1 MRRTAT
7 YVILIALTGLITY
20 ANSLDVPFA
29 FDDVYQIE
37 SNPLIQGI
45 DTFISSQKEHVAY
58 NARRYVGYLTFA
70 MNYQFG
76 GLEVTGYHIVNLSIH
91 ILNALLVCYFL
102 LLTFRTP
109 YFSKGQSAMS
119 IGQGTELSAQEAK
132 SMAQSAEDPIPY
144 ALSPMRYAHFIALF
158 SALLFVSHPVQTQA
172 VTYIA
177 QRFTSLASMWYL
189 LSLVLYIK
197 ARLKSHSAKSMAQ
210 SARNNTQEA
219 GAPGA
224 AVFSLRGPMPYAL
237 CSLLFA
243 VLAMM
248 TKEISFTL
256 PMAVILYEFI
266 FFKSP
271 LKRKLLL
278 IIPVVLSLVIISVSV
293 IGTHRPLGELLSDLS
308 EKTRVQTDISRGDY
322 FLTQLRVITTY
333 VRLLFLPMNQNVDY
347 DYPIAQSFFDAQVF
361 SSFLFLASLFGGAV
375 YLLYKTHGA
384 KCKAQS
390 AENSVP
396 YALCTLR
403 LAAFGILWFFITL
416 SVESSLIPIAD
427 VIFEHRI
434 YLPSVGA
441 FIAIVTLLF
450 VIMERLREGREKTER
465 MVIIGLTAVVMIFS
479 VATHTRNKVWQDEV
493 RLWEDVMKKSPYKA
507 RGHNN
512 LGYIYLGR
520 GMTDRAIEQVK
531 LALQMDPRY
540 TDAYNNLG
548 VAYYRKGRLDIAAE
562 MFRIALSLASSDLD
576 RADSHHNL
584 GIAYTAKEMFAEG
597 ITEMKSA
604 LKYSPNNP
612 GIYSDMGVAYKRMGE
627 TDMAIEAYRTALKL
641 KPDYA
646 PAHFNLG
653 MIYRERGLR
662 EQAEEHLRSAHALD
676 PGRF

>member
-109 YFSKGQSAMS
+109 YFRNEKLKVRSDQPEDSSKKSEIKNEIGDGSSDS
-119 IGQGTELSAQEAK
+119 IDYSLFTVHNSQ
-132 SMAQSAEDPIPY
+132 
-144 ALSPMRYAHFIALF
+144 FIALF
-158 SALLFVSHPVQTQA
+158 SGLLFVSHPVQTQA
-172 VTYIA
+172 VTYVA
-177 QRFTSLASMWYL
+177 QRFTSLAVFFYL
-189 LSLVLYIK
+189 FSVVMYVK
-197 ARLKSHSAKSMAQ
+197 ARLKSYSGEGIAQ
-210 SARNNTQEA
+210 GSEFA
-219 GAPGA
+219 APA
-224 AVFSLRGPMPYAL
+224 PVLIRFVIGPMPYAL

-256 PMAVILYEFI
+256 PVVVILYEFI

-271 LKRKLLL
+271 LKKKLLL
-278 IIPVVLSLVIISVSV
+278 MIPVVLILMIIAVV
-293 IGTHRPLGELLSDLS
+293 VMGTHKPVGELLSDLS
-308 EKTRVQTDISRGDY
+308 ERTRVQTNISRADY

-333 VRLLFLPMNQNVDY
+333 VRLLFLPVNQNVDY
-347 DYPIAQSFFDAQVF
+347 DYPIARSLFAPSVF
-361 SSFLFLASLFGGAV
+361 LSFLFLISVFGTAV

-416 SVESSLIPIAD
+416 SVESSFIPIAD
-427 VIFEHRI
+427 VIFEHRV

-441 FIAIVTLLF
+441 FIAIVASLF
-450 VIMERLREGREKTER
+450 VISGRLGRNQEKPGR
-465 MVIIGLTAVVMIFS
+465 AVIVVLAAVVLIFS
-479 VATHTRNKVWQDEV
+479 VATHTRNMVWRDGV
-493 RLWEDVMKKSPYKA
+493 RLWEDVVKKSPHKA
-507 RGHNN
+507 RGYNN
-512 LGYIYLGR
+512 LGYVHLGR
-520 GMTDRAIEQVK
+520 GMTDQAIEQIRI
-531 LALQMDPRY
+531 ALQLNPRNA
-540 TDAYNNLG
+540 DARNNLG
-548 VAYYRKGRLDIAAE
+548 VAYYRKGWLDAAIE
-562 MFRIALSLASSDLD
+562 QFRISFAVGSSDFE
-576 RADSHHNL
+576 RADSLYNL
-584 GIAYTAKEMFAEG
+584 GIAYAHKGMTAE
-597 ITEMKSA
+597 A
-604 LKYSPNNP
+604 LTAMEQASKFSPQSP
-612 GIYSDMGVAYKRMGE
+612 EIYSDMGVLYVRIGE
-627 TDMAIEAYRTALKL
+627 TDKAVDSYLRALSL
-641 KPDYA
+641 GSDYA

-653 MIYRERGLR
+653 MIYREKGMKG
-662 EQAEEHLRSAHALD
+662 QAEEHLRRAHELD
-676 PGRF
+676 PKRF